1 MYAGGVAWEING
13 TDEFAAWYHSLSSD
27 EQDTLI
33 ATVELLAEQGPA
45 LGRPRVDTIKGSE
58 YANMKE
64 LRPHGAGKHL
74 RVLFIFDPRRQAILL
89 TGGNKQGNWVNWYRE
104 AIPRAE
110 QLYAV
115 YLDDLRSRGTIE

>member
-1 MYAGGVAWEING
+1 MAWEING
-13 TDEFAAWYHSLSSD
+13 TDEFADWYRSLNPE

-58 YANMKE
+58 YPNMKE
-64 LRPHGAGKHL
+64 LRPDGSGKHL
-74 RVLFIFDPRRQAILL
+74 RVLFMFDPRRQAILL
-89 TGGNKQGNWVNWYRE
+89 TGGNKQGNWVNWYHE

-115 YLDDLRSRGTIE
+115 YLDNLRSSGEIN

>member
-1 MYAGGVAWEING
+1 VVWEING
-13 TDEFAAWYHSLSSD
+13 TNEFADWYRSLNGE

-58 YANMKE
+58 YPNMKE

-74 RVLFIFDPRRQAILL
+74 RVLFMFDPRRQAILL
-89 TGGNKQGNWVNWYRE
+89 TGGNKQGNWVHWYHE

-110 QLYAV
+110 QLYTV
-115 YLDDLRSRGTIE
+115 YLDNLRSSGVIK